1 MRMFSD
7 CSAMQT
13 VADESQLITRARMGD
28 DTAFAALAGAYRRL
42 IHWHVSHSASDIAS
56 AYRDDL
62 FQEGLVGLLG
72 AVRTY
77 DGVSSAF
84 ATYASSCISH
94 SVISAARRYRKQ
106 QNGQTVPFDETELG
120 SSQSPESDFLD
131 RESISVLY
139 ERIFS
144 QLSAYESAVFELY
157 LSDRSYAEIARVMH
171 KSEKSIANAICRIRK
186 KLKTLL
192 A

>member
-1 MRMFSD
+1 MFSD
-7 CSAMQT
+7 CNALQSCT
-13 VADESQLITRARMGD
+13 DESQLITRARMGD
-28 DTAFAALAGAYRRL
+28 DTAFAALADAYKRL
-42 IHWHVSHSASDIAS
+42 IYWHVSRSASDIAA
-56 AYRDDL
+56 AYKDDL
-62 FQEGLVGLLG
+62 FQEGLLGLLG

-77 DGVSSAF
+77 DGMSSAF

-94 SVISAARRYRKQ
+94 SVISAARRYRNQ
-106 QNGQTVPFDETELG
+106 QNNSTVPLDETDLG
-120 SSQSPESDFLD
+120 ATQSPESDFLD
-131 RESISVLY
+131 RESIAVLY

-144 QLSAYESAVFELY
+144 QLSAYESAVFEMY
-157 LSDRSYAEIARVMH
+157 LSECSYAEIACAMH

>member
-1 MRMFSD
+1 MRMLSE
-7 CSAMQT
+7 CGALQT
-13 VADESQLITRARMGD
+13 SADESQLITRARLGD
-28 DTAFAALAGAYRRL
+28 DAAFAALAAAYRRL
-42 IHWHVSHSASDIAS
+42 IFWHVSRSASDIA
-56 AYRDDL
+56 ATYRDDL
-62 FQEGLVGLLG
+62 FQEGLVGLLS

-106 QNGQTVPFDETELG
+106 SGCETVPLEETELG

-131 RESISVLY
+131 RESSSVLY

-144 QLSAYESAVFELY
+144 ELSAYEGTVFELY
-157 LSDRSYAEIARVMH
+157 LSDRSYAEIARTVG

-186 KLKTLL
+186 KLKVLL

>member
-1 MRMFSD
+1 LRMFSD
-7 CSAMQT
+7 CGALQIS
-13 VADESQLITRARMGD
+13 ADESQLITRARLGD
-28 DTAFAALAGAYRRL
+28 DVAFAALVGEYRRL
-42 IHWHVSHSASDIAS
+42 IHWHVSHSASDIA
-56 AYRDDL
+56 AKYRDDL

-77 DGVSSAF
+77 DGVSSVF
-84 ATYASSCISH
+84 KTYASSCISN
-94 SVISAARRYRKQ
+94 SVVGAARRYRKQ
-106 QNGQTVPFDETELG
+106 DGGETVPLDETELA
-120 SSQSPESDFLD
+120 SWQSPESDFLD
-131 RESISVLY
+131 RESSSILY

-144 QLSAYESAVFELY
+144 ELSAYESAVFELY

-186 KLKTLL
+186 KLRELL

>member
-1 MRMFSD
+1 MLSD
-7 CSAMQT
+7 CGAVQSP
-13 VADESQLITRARMGD
+13 ADESQLITRARMGD
-28 DTAFAALAGAYRRL
+28 DAAFAALVESYKRL
-42 IHWHVSHSASDIAS
+42 IYWHVSRSASDLS
-56 AYRDDL
+56 ATYGEDL

-77 DGVSSAF
+77 DGVTSAF

-106 QNGQTVPFDETELG
+106 HNGDTVPLDETEL
-120 SSQSPESDFLD
+120 SSWQSPESDFLD

-139 ERIFS
+139 ERVFS
-144 QLSAYESAVFELY
+144 GLSKYEKAVFELY
-157 LSDRSYAEIARVMH
+157 LSDRSYAEIARAMH
-171 KSEKSIANAICRIRK
+171 RNEKSIANAICRIRK